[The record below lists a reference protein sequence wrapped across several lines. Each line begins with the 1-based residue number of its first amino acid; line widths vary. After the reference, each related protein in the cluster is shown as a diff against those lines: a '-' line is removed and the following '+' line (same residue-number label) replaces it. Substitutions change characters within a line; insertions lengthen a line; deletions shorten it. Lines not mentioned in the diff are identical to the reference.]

1 MIEEKHIRELAEER
15 LATFDGFIV
24 ELSVGP
30 GNLIKILIDA
40 DHSISIT
47 ECMSV
52 SRNVEHNLDREV
64 EDFSLE
70 VSSAGLDQP
79 FKHLR
84 QYLKS
89 VGRDVQVIDLK
100 GKKTEGRLK
109 SADENSIV
117 VVTKTKEKIE
127 GRSKAKHWVEHDN
140 FFDYKDV
147 KQTKVIISFK

>member
-1 MIEEKHIRELAEER
+1 MIDEKHIRELAEER

-24 ELSVGP
+24 ELTIGA
-30 GNLIKILIDA
+30 GNNIKLLIDA

-79 FKHLR
+79 FKHIR
-84 QYLKS
+84 QYLKC
-89 VGRDVQVIDLK
+89 VGRDVQVIDLE
-100 GKKTEGRLK
+100 GKKLEGNMRA
-109 SADENSIV
+109 ADEKSFT
-117 VVTKTKEKIE
+117 VVTKSKEKIE
-127 GRSKAKHWVEHDN
+127 GRSKAKHWVDHDHI
-140 FFDYKDV
+140 FEYKDV